1 MIIEIK
7 ESAGKKSDAEI
18 VELGTVKSAFT
29 PSYERQENFTSSQ
42 AVDYTKNMTRSDIT
56 NVELIKL
63 WVLLFAPFNCR
74 TMQPL
79 MLKIFH
85 GAYSTTQ

>member
-1 MIIEIK
+1 MEIK
-7 ESAGKKSDAEI
+7 ADASKKSDAEI

-29 PSYERQENFTSSQ
+29 LSYERQEIDISNQ

-74 TMQPL
+74 KMQPL